1 MRAFAFSTPFMA
13 VLGAVGA
20 LCAQTGSQSDPQ
32 KGTTFSGGASFAYG
46 ELMHSHAASELDYSR
61 NRIQNVSAQ
70 LSMRSVFENGLAV
83 TTGMGILERHFL
95 SGRIAD
101 NGGRTP
107 FIWSPYI
114 TNASLDYTIG
124 GEEMRLSTT
133 LGYFPYSY
141 NPDVKDLGLY
151 LLRGPVYPGVLVS
164 GYDSKYTKP
173 IANTMGLRAQLVT
186 GPFEQN
192 LIAASEIENYPLFD
206 ISLAYIAGVKIGPA
220 LRIGAGVNFYHLIP
234 IERKLTFPDSFGSKD
249 LPEHYDGDP
258 NSRTQIYVD
267 TLAHD
272 TTFISFMGTKVMA
285 NAVFDPKAW
294 FPSDVFGAEDLRLYA
309 EVAVI
314 GLDRSKAYKAIY
326 GDLAHRMPVMVGF
339 NFPVFNYLDHLSLE
353 VEWYGSRVMDDLSR
367 LQSTTGDYQSPLPV
381 VNDKGM
387 NLSRDNW
394 KWCVQAAKTYGHLR
408 FTGQVASDH
417 TRPGGT
423 QLSPG
428 QEWEAFFVRP
438 KDYYWLAKVGF
449 FF

>member
-1 MRAFAFSTPFMA
+1 MA
-13 VLGAVGA
+13 VLGAGGA

-32 KGTTFSGGASFAYG
+32 KGMTFSGGASFAYG
-46 ELMHSHAASELDYSR
+46 ELVRSHAASELDYSG
-61 NRIQNVSAQ
+61 NRIQNVAAQ
-70 LSMRSVFENGLAV
+70 LSMRNVLDGGLAV
-83 TTGMGILERHFL
+83 NAGMGILERHYL

-107 FIWSPYI
+107 FVWSPYI

-124 GEEMRLSTT
+124 GEENRLSAT

-141 NPDVKDLGLY
+141 NSEVKDLGLY

-173 IANTMGLRAQLVT
+173 IANTMGLRLQYVA

-192 LIAASEIENYPLFD
+192 LIVASEIENYPLFD
-206 ISLAYIAGVKIGPA
+206 VSLAYIAGVEIGPA
-220 LRIGAGVNFYHLIP
+220 LRMGTGVNFYHLIP
-234 IERKLTFPDSFGSKD
+234 NEKKLTSPHAFGSND
-249 LPEHYDGDP
+249 LPDPFNGDP

-272 TTFISFMGTKVMA
+272 TTFLSFAGTKVMA

-294 FPSDVFGAEDLRLYA
+294 FPGDVLGAEDLRLYA
-309 EVAVI
+309 EVAII

-326 GDLAHRMPVMVGF
+326 GDLAQRMPVMVGF
-339 NFPVFNYLDHLSLE
+339 NFPAFNYLDHLSLE

-381 VNDKGM
+381 VNGKG
-387 NLSRDNW
+387 LDASRDNW
-394 KWCVQAAKTYGHLR
+394 KWCVQAVKTHGHLR

-417 TRPGGT
+417 SRPGGML
-423 QLSPG
+423 LSPG
-428 QEWEAFFVRP
+428 QEWEAYFVTP
-438 KDYYWLAKVGF
+438 KDWYWLARLGF

>member
-1 MRAFAFSTPFMA
+1 MA
-13 VLGAVGA
+13 VLGAGGA
-20 LCAQTGSQSDPQ
+20 LYAQSGSPSDPQ
-32 KGTTFSGGASFAYG
+32 KGMTLSGGASFAYG
-46 ELMHSHAASELDYSR
+46 ELVHSHAASELDYSG

-70 LSMRSVFENGLAV
+70 LSMRSVFDNGLV
-83 TTGMGILERHFL
+83 VNTGMGILERHFL
-95 SGRIAD
+95 SGRISD

-107 FIWSPYI
+107 FVMSPYI
-114 TNASLDYTIG
+114 INASLEYAIG
-124 GEEMRLSTT
+124 DEENRLSGT

-141 NPDVKDLGLY
+141 NPDVKNLGLY

-173 IANTMGLRAQLVT
+173 IANTMGMRVQHVA

-192 LIAASEIENYPLFD
+192 LIFASEIENYPLFD
-206 ISLAYIAGVKIGPA
+206 VSLAYIAGVKIGEA
-220 LRIGAGVNFYHLIP
+220 LRIAAGVNFYHVIP
-234 IERKLTFPDSFGSKD
+234 IERKLTSPDSFGSND
-249 LPEHYDGDP
+249 LPDPFNGDP

-267 TLAHD
+267 TVAHD
-272 TTFISFMGTKVMA
+272 TTFLSFAGTKVMA

-294 FPSDVFGAEDLRLYA
+294 FQSDVFGAEDLRLYA
-309 EVAVI
+309 EAALI
-314 GLDRSKAYKAIY
+314 GLDQSKAYKAIY

-367 LQSTTGDYQSPLPV
+367 LQSTTGNFQSPLPV
-381 VNDKGM
+381 VNDKGLD
-387 NLSRDNW
+387 LSRDNW
-394 KWCVQAAKTYGHLR
+394 KWCVQAVKTYGHLR

-417 TRPGGT
+417 TRPGGL

-438 KDYYWLAKVGF
+438 KDYYWLLKAGF